1 MTALFGGSLGRA
13 QAQLWRDWQAQTQ
26 GTSESVVVAAGSNLK
41 WLALERNATNLGVL
55 TQFKSIQ
62 GLNAS

>member
-1 MTALFGGSLGRA
+1 MTALFGGNLGRA

-41 WLALERNATNLGVL
+41 RLALERNATNLGVL